1 MSPAGT
7 TTNLAANP
15 TTMGRKRKG
24 KPIHGWI
31 AVDKDI
37 GLTSTQVVGRIRR
50 MFDAQKAGHAGT
62 LDPLATGVLPIALG
76 EATKTVPYVMNG
88 AKAYR
93 FTACFGEARDTDDL
107 EGRVI
112 VTSDVRPDDDVIRA
126 ALSAY
131 TGTILQ
137 VPPVYSAVKIDG
149 QRSYKLARAGE
160 GELPPARNVEIQQF
174 ALVGRPDR
182 DHAVFEVECGKGTYI
197 RSLARD
203 LGETLG
209 TVAHVSELR
218 RTLCGPF
225 SEDDAISLDKLAEIM
240 LCALPQECLLP
251 VTTALDD
258 IPALAMTDTQTDHLR
273 HGRAVRARSGST
285 IFVDANQ
292 LDAIRDG
299 HLLCAM
305 SGQTP
310 VALARLEGEKIQPVR
325 VLNIESAPEKGA
337 ETE

>member
-1 MSPAGT
+1 MP
-7 TTNLAANP
+7 NP
-15 TTMGRKRKG
+15 TPILKKMGRKRRG
-24 KPIHGWI
+24 NPVHGWV

-37 GLTSTQVVGRIRR
+37 GLTSTQVVGRVRR
-50 MFDAQKAGHAGT
+50 IFNAQKAGHAGT

-76 EATKTVPYVMNG
+76 EATKTVPYVMDG

-112 VTSDVRPDDDVIRA
+112 ATSQVRPDDSEIRV
-126 ALSAY
+126 ALPAF
-131 TGTILQ
+131 TGTVLQ
-137 VPPVYSAVKIDG
+137 VPPVYSAIKIDG
-149 QRSYKLARAGE
+149 QRSYKKARDGN
-160 GELPPARNVEIQQF
+160 GELPPARNVEISRF
-174 ALVGRPDR
+174 ELVDRPDP
-182 DHAVFEVECGKGTYI
+182 DHAVFEVDCGKGTYI

-203 LGETLG
+203 LGVRLG
-209 TVAHVSELR
+209 TVAFVSELR

-225 SEDDAISLDKLAEIM
+225 SEEDAISLDKLAESM
-240 LCALPQECLLP
+240 LSAHPQDTLLP

-285 IFVDANQ
+285 VFVDANQ
-292 LDAIRDG
+292 LDALCDG
-299 HLLCAM
+299 DVLCAM
-305 SGQTP
+305 SGDIP
-310 VALARLEGEKIQPVR
+310 VALACLEGEEIRPVR
-325 VLNIESAPEKGA
+325 VLNIEGAPMSGA

>member
-1 MSPAGT
+1 
-7 TTNLAANP
+7 
-15 TTMGRKRKG
+15 MGRKRRG
-24 KPIHGWI
+24 QPVHGWI

-37 GLTSTQVVGRIRR
+37 GLTSTQVVGRVRR
-50 MFDAQKAGHAGT
+50 LFDAQKAGHAGT

-112 VTSDVRPDDDVIRA
+112 AVSDVRPDDVAIRA
-126 ALSAY
+126 VLPEF
-131 TGTILQ
+131 TGTVSQ
-137 VPPVYSAVKIDG
+137 VPPVYSAIKIDG
-149 QRSYKLARAGE
+149 QRAYKMARNGN
-160 GELPPARNVEIQQF
+160 GELPPARNVKISRFE
-174 ALVGRPDR
+174 LVDRPDA
-182 DHAVFEVECGKGTYI
+182 DHAVFEVDCGKGTYI

-203 LGETLG
+203 LGARLG
-209 TVAHVSELR
+209 SVAHVSELR

-225 SEDDAISLDKLAEIM
+225 SEKDAISLDKLAESM
-240 LCALPQECLLP
+240 LSAPPQDTLHP
-251 VTTALDD
+251 IVTALDD

-285 IFVDANQ
+285 IFVDADQ
-292 LDAIRDG
+292 LDVLRDG
-299 HLLCAM
+299 DVLCAM
-305 SGQTP
+305 SGDIP
-310 VALARLEGEKIQPVR
+310 VALARLEGEEIRPVR
-325 VLNIESAPEKGA
+325 VLNIEGAPMTGV

>member
-1 MSPAGT
+1 
-7 TTNLAANP
+7 
-15 TTMGRKRKG
+15 MGRKRRG
-24 KPIHGWI
+24 TAVHGWI

-37 GLTSTQVVGRIRR
+37 GVTSTQVVGRVRR
-50 MFDAQKAGHAGT
+50 IFDAQKAGHAGT

-76 EATKTVPYVMNG
+76 EATKTVPYVMDG
-88 AKAYR
+88 AKSYR

-112 VTSDVRPDDDVIRA
+112 ATSDIRPDDAAIWA
-126 ALSAY
+126 ALPEF
-131 TGTILQ
+131 TGTVSQ
-137 VPPVYSAVKIDG
+137 VPPVYSAIKIDG
-149 QRSYKLARAGE
+149 QRSYKMARDGN
-160 GELPPARNVEIQQF
+160 GELPPARDVEISRF
-174 ALVGRPDR
+174 ELIDRPDA
-182 DHAVFEVECGKGTYI
+182 DHAVFEVDCGKGTYI

-203 LGETLG
+203 LGVRLG
-209 TVAHVSELR
+209 SVAHVSELR

-225 SEDDAISLDKLAEIM
+225 SEKDAISLDKLAETM
-240 LCALPQECLLP
+240 LSAPPQDSLLP

-285 IFVDANQ
+285 IFVDANE

-299 HLLCAM
+299 DVLCAM
-305 SGQTP
+305 SGEIP
-310 VALARLEGEKIQPVR
+310 VALARLEGEEIRPVR
-325 VLNIESAPEKGA
+325 VLNIEGAPMTGA

>member
-1 MSPAGT
+1 MA
-7 TTNLAANP
+7 
-15 TTMGRKRKG
+15 RKRRG

-50 MFDAQKAGHAGT
+50 IFDAQKAGHAGT

-76 EATKTVPYVMNG
+76 EATKTVPYVMDG

-112 VTSDVRPDDDVIRA
+112 ATSGTRPEDSDIRA
-126 ALSAY
+126 ALPGF
-131 TGTILQ
+131 TGTVSQ
-137 VPPVYSAVKIDG
+137 VPPVYSAIKIDG
-149 QRSYKLARAGE
+149 QRSYKRARDGE
-160 GELPPARNVEIQQF
+160 GELPPARDVRISRFE
-174 ALVGRPDR
+174 LVARPDR

-203 LGETLG
+203 LGVALG

-218 RTLCGPF
+218 RTRCGPF
-225 SEDDAISLDKLAEIM
+225 SEDDAISLDKLAESV
-240 LCALPQECLLP
+240 LCAPPQDSLLP

-299 HLLCAM
+299 DLLCAM
-305 SGQTP
+305 SGDIP
-310 VALARLEGEKIQPVR
+310 VALARLSGEEIRPER
-325 VLNIESAPEKGA
+325 VLNIECAPDKGA

>member
-1 MSPAGT
+1 MA
-7 TTNLAANP
+7 
-15 TTMGRKRKG
+15 RKRRG
-24 KPIHGWI
+24 RPIHGWI

-50 MFDAQKAGHAGT
+50 IFDAQKAGHAGT

-76 EATKTVPYVMNG
+76 EATKTVPYVMDG

-112 VTSDVRPDDDVIRA
+112 ATSDSRPEDGDIRA
-126 ALSAY
+126 ALPAF
-131 TGTILQ
+131 TGVVSQ
-137 VPPVYSAVKIDG
+137 VPPVYSAIKIDG
-149 QRSYKLARAGE
+149 QRSYKRARDGK
-160 GELPPARNVEIQQF
+160 GELPPARDVTVNRFE
-174 ALVGRPDR
+174 LVGRPDR
-182 DHAVFEVECGKGTYI
+182 DHAVFEVDCGKGTYI

-203 LGETLG
+203 LGAALG

-225 SEDDAISLDKLAEIM
+225 SENDAISLDKLAESV
-240 LCALPQECLLP
+240 LCAPPQDILLP

-292 LDAIRDG
+292 LDAISDG
-299 HLLCAM
+299 DVLCAM
-305 SGQTP
+305 SGDIP
-310 VALARLEGEKIQPVR
+310 VALARLEGEEVRPVR
-325 VLNIESAPEKGA
+325 VLNIEGAPMTGA